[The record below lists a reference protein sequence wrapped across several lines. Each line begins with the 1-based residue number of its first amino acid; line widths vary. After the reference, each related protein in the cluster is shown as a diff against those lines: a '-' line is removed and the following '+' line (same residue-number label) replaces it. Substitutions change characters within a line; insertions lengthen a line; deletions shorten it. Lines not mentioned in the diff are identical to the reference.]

1 MGGWMSLKSGI
12 QQSKSIQFFH
22 RKIASPCQNAVKDGG
37 NVSIGEKEN
46 VFANPVHGKG
56 RLSIHDLIVKRHK
69 KFGTAQR
76 TSRMAGVYFVY
87 LSQNIPPD
95 LNGQLFECFVI
106 CHNVFLFSLSK
117 VRF

>member
-1 MGGWMSLKSGI
+1 MSLKSGI
-12 QQSKSIQFFH
+12 QQSKSVQFFYW
-22 RKIASPCQNAVKDGG
+22 KIACPCQNTVKDGR

-46 VFANPVHGKG
+46 VLANPVHGKG
-56 RLSIHDLIVKRHK
+56 RLSVHDFIVKRHK

-76 TSRMAGVYFVY
+76 TSRMAGIHFVY
-87 LSQNIPPD
+87 LSQNIPSD
-95 LNGQLFECFVI
+95 LNDQLFECFVI